1 MAKKDRVIYFE
12 RGWQPV
18 FIGFCPNEK
27 AWKREMKRIKRAG
40 SDVSQCDYPT
50 SDGHMMT
57 FYPPNAPPVCII
69 TIKDGAEKER
79 CLSAI
84 VGIIVHECTHVWQEI
99 RDFIGEAKP
108 GAEQEAYAIQ
118 TLTMYVLAA
127 FYQTRGLPE
136 AKTIGRPHMV
146 KKPAA

>member
-1 MAKKDRVIYFE
+1 MGKKDRVIYFD

-27 AWKREMKRIKRAG
+27 AWKREMKRMGRDPAECRY
-40 SDVSQCDYPT
+40 ST
-50 SDGHMMT
+50 SDGHLAT
-57 FYPPNAPPVCII
+57 FFRNDEPPICII
-69 TIKDGAEKER
+69 TIKDGAENER

-99 RDFIGEAKP
+99 REYIGEDKP
-108 GAEQEAYAIQ
+108 GAENEAYTLQ
-118 TLTMYVLAA
+118 TLTMNVLAA

-136 AKTIGRPHMV
+136 AKTIGQPRMV
-146 KKPAA
+146 KRPAA